1 MIYSM
6 LAVPAAVLVVLSAT
20 FLLVSNNWR
29 ITIGALGVLYLGVFV
44 LVANT
49 WPADL
54 AVVKLVTG
62 WMAGSVLGM
71 TSLNVEIQDSVV
83 RRVWP
88 TQSVFYIM
96 AAALILAAVSTF
108 IQPVLEWIPSM
119 IAAQAWGGLALIGL
133 GLLHLGFSARA
144 MRVIVSL
151 LTMLAGFEILYAVVE
166 ASTLVAGLLALVTL
180 GIALAGAYLMLTPKI
195 EEPQT

>member
-1 MIYSM
+1 MIYSI
-6 LAVPAAVLVVLSAT
+6 LAVPAAVFMVLSAA

-29 ITIGALGVLYLGVFV
+29 ITIGALGVLYLGAFV

-71 TSLNVEIQDSVV
+71 TSLNVETEDSIA

>member
-144 MRVIVSL
+144 MRVIISL
-151 LTMLAGFEILYAVVE
+151 LTMLAGFEVLYAVVE
-166 ASTLVAGLLALVTL
+166 ASTLVAGLLAMVTL
-180 GIALAGAYLMLTPKI
+180 GIALAGAYLMLTPKM